1 MGFTFLLGGAR
12 SGKSTLAVRI
22 AGGWGTPVTFVAT
35 AEAKDDEMA
44 SRIGRH
50 RDERPAG
57 WETLE
62 APRSLIDVLEKV
74 EPERGLVLDCMS
86 FWVANLVMGGAA
98 AADVEGQAADAFAL
112 LAARIGQGVVVSNE
126 VGLGLVPDNELGRT
140 FRDVLGRVNALAAS
154 RAEVAYLVVAGK
166 VLAIDE
172 FPLERPLERKDQE

>member
-12 SGKSTLAVRI
+12 SGKSSLAVRI
-22 AGGWGTPVTFVAT
+22 ARTWSTPVTFIAT

-44 SRIGRH
+44 SRIDRH
-50 RDERPAG
+50 RDERPSG

-62 APRSLIDVLEKV
+62 APRSLVDALEKV
-74 EPERGLVLDCMS
+74 EPARGLVVDCIS
-86 FWVANLVMGGAA
+86 FWAANLVMDGVTAA
-98 AADVEGQAADAFAL
+98 AIEEQAATAFEV
-112 LAARIGQGVVVSNE
+112 LASRIGQTVAVSNE

-140 FRDVLGRVNALAAS
+140 FRDVLGRVNVLAAS

-172 FPLERPLERKDQE
+172 YPLERKEQG